1 MRQVTVHGAL
11 LAVAL
16 VAAWVT
22 WTANEPVDTGEATI
36 TVWDDDPGDI
46 AVVSFE
52 SGDRTLLLERRDMEA
67 QSYLWARETTRPV
80 PPQPEQ
86 PEPDS
91 AAAAAAAADTGAA
104 PASSDTTNDLA
115 ETDVANA
122 APAADS
128 VAPEAA
134 AQEPARVTEFPV
146 GEQGDSLITG
156 LAQLR
161 AVRDLGEADDDL
173 RAAYGFADSTVSTV
187 TLRQRDGAE
196 RTLALGGTAIGGSDR
211 YVLDVERNRVFAV
224 PVAVVRPLET
234 SQMLRLTEYQRFEPD
249 DVARVAVTAGGA
261 QRTMERRDAGATAQV
276 TWSPPDSEQQDPAFA
291 SFMEQVDQ
299 LWVSEFVPEASV
311 DSLELMLRIDY
322 YSRRDDAIGFIE
334 LYRARGGE
342 GEAQGSPRYFMRS
355 PRTVVLGEV
364 YGPLGERLEQ
374 DVETLFGGAPAATS
388 ASVPA
393 PGPTDASP

>member
-1 MRQVTVHGAL
+1 MRQVSVHGVL
-11 LAVAL
+11 LAIAL

-36 TVWDDDPGDI
+36 TVWDDHPGDI
-46 AVVSFE
+46 AAVSFE
-52 SGDRTLLLERRDMEA
+52 SGDRTLLLERRDSED

-80 PPQPEQ
+80 PPRPER

-91 AAAAAAAADTGAA
+91 AAAAIAAADTGAA
-104 PASSDTTNDLA
+104 ATSSDATDEVD
-115 ETDVANA
+115 ETDVADA

-134 AQEPARVTEFPV
+134 DEPERVSEFPV

-334 LYRARGGE
+334 LYRAQGGD